1 MPIKITMPQLS
12 PTMEVGTLARWLV
25 KEGDD
30 VSSGDI
36 LAEIETDKATMEVES
51 IDDGKVGKIL
61 VAEGTDDVP
70 VNEVIA
76 ILLEDGEDA
85 SALEGE
91 GSGGGSP
98 EAKKDKKD
106 HEADKSESGDEEEQ
120 DEETDEQDEGGASDK
135 GSEESK
141 DQKKSGSKKSGE
153 NKPGDDGRVK
163 ASPLA
168 RSMAKQAGLDL
179 GALDGSGPHGRIIK
193 RDVEAALASGG
204 GKKAASSEAEAK
216 APAASAPVPAGDREF
231 EEVKVSNMRRVIAE
245 RLQEAKQTI
254 PHFYLTV
261 DCEIDKLLAMRK
273 DLNGRSDD
281 YKISVNDFVIRA
293 LALALRKVPD
303 ANAEWAGK
311 TIRKYK
317 AADVAV
323 AVAIEGGLITPV
335 VRDADQKGLA
345 SISNE
350 MKELAQRAREG
361 KLAPEEYQGGTFSIS
376 NLGMYGIKQ
385 FDAVINPPQAGILAI
400 GTGEQR
406 PVVRDGALDIATVM
420 SVTLSCDHRVVDGAI
435 GADLLTA
442 FKGFIEDPLTMLL

>member
-51 IDDGKVGKIL
+51 IDEGKVGKIL

-85 SALEGE
+85 SALGGE
-91 GSGGGSP
+91 GSGTGSP
-98 EAKKDKKD
+98 QAEKVDPSVSGGEGSGSGSPQAEKEDAGHEEKSAPESKSAAKPD
-106 HEADKSESGDEEEQ
+106 SGD
-120 DEETDEQDEGGASDK
+120 SD
-135 GSEESK
+135 
-141 DQKKSGSKKSGE
+141 DR
-153 NKPGDDGRVK
+153 RVK

-193 RDVEAALASGG
+193 RDVEAALESGG
-204 GKKAASSEAEAK
+204 GTKAASADSEEK
-216 APAASAPVPAGDREF
+216 APAASTPAPAGDREF
-231 EEVKVSNMRRVIAE
+231 EEIKVSNMRRVIAE

-273 DLNGRSDD
+273 DLNGRSDA

-311 TIRKYK
+311 SIRKYR

-345 SISNE
+345 AISNE
-350 MKELAQRAREG
+350 MKELAQRARDG

-406 PVVRDGALDIATVM
+406 PVVHDGALDIATVM

>member
-1 MPIKITMPQLS
+1 
-12 PTMEVGTLARWLV
+12 
-25 KEGDD
+25 
-30 VSSGDI
+30 
-36 LAEIETDKATMEVES
+36 
-51 IDDGKVGKIL
+51 
-61 VAEGTDDVP
+61 
-70 VNEVIA
+70 
-76 ILLEDGEDA
+76 
-85 SALEGE
+85 
-91 GSGGGSP
+91 
-98 EAKKDKKD
+98 
-106 HEADKSESGDEEEQ
+106 
-120 DEETDEQDEGGASDK
+120 
-135 GSEESK
+135 
-141 DQKKSGSKKSGE
+141 
-153 NKPGDDGRVK
+153 
-163 ASPLA
+163 
-168 RSMAKQAGLDL
+168 MAKQAGLDL

-193 RDVEAALASGG
+193 RDVEAALESGG
-204 GKKAASSEAEAK
+204 GMKAASDDTSER
-216 APAASAPVPAGDREF
+216 APAASTPAPAGDREF
-231 EEVKVSNMRRVIAE
+231 EEIKVSNMRRVIAE

-273 DLNGRSDD
+273 DLNGRSDA

-311 TIRKYK
+311 SIRKYK

-345 SISNE
+345 AISNE
-350 MKELAQRAREG
+350 MKELAQRARDG

-406 PVVRDGALDIATVM
+406 PVVHDGALDIATVM

>member
-12 PTMEVGTLARWLV
+12 PTMEAGTLARWLV

-51 IDDGKVGKIL
+51 IDEGKVGKIL

-85 SALEGE
+85 GDLGDVTADTPAPK
-91 GSGGGSP
+91 P
-98 EAKKDKKD
+98 EAKAEDAPEE
-106 HEADKSESGDEEEQ
+106 EAESEPEPAKSEAPAPKASS
-120 DEETDEQDEGGASDK
+120 DEGD
-135 GSEESK
+135 GS
-141 DQKKSGSKKSGE
+141 
-153 NKPGDDGRVK
+153 RVK

-179 GALDGSGPHGRIIK
+179 GALEGSGPHGRIIK
-193 RDVEAALASGG
+193 RDVEAALESGG
-204 GKKAASSEAEAK
+204 GKKAAASDAEEK
-216 APAASAPVPAGDREF
+216 APAASTPAPAGDREF

-273 DLNGRSDD
+273 DLNGRSDA

-311 TIRKYK
+311 SIRKYR

-345 SISNE
+345 AISNE